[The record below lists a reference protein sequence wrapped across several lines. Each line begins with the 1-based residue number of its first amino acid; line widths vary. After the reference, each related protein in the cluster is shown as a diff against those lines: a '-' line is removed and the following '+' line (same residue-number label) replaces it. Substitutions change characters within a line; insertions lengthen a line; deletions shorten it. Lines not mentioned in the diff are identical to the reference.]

1 MNQNRNKDNDLQR
14 AIDEITQKGGQGGS
28 AKPAPAPTAGMGT
41 PAGAPT
47 MKLPTNPAP
56 AQGPAPMAAPMGM
69 SGQAAPSMGMPSM
82 SSMGG
87 FGRSMGYGADISK
100 VKEAALKELFPIMD
114 RVEVEPEKRFLLY
127 QEMLN
132 TMRDKAVI
140 APAYEAAR
148 QIRDDKVRAD
158 SLLYLINSIDEMSL

>member
-1 MNQNRNKDNDLQR
+1 MNQTRNKDNDLQR
-14 AIDEITQKGGQGGS
+14 AIDEITQKSGG
-28 AKPAPAPTAGMGT
+28 AKPAA
-41 PAGAPT
+41 
-47 MKLPTNPAP
+47 PAP
-56 AQGPAPMAAPMGM
+56 AGQPPVAMMPPAAQPAPKPVQPAQPAMPSM
-69 SGQAAPSMGMPSM
+69 PSMG
-82 SSMGG
+82 
-87 FGRSMGYGADISK
+87 GYGRGGMSYGGSSDISK

-127 QEMLN
+127 QEML
-132 TMRDKAVI
+132 TSMRDKAVI

>member
-1 MNQNRNKDNDLQR
+1 MNQTRNKDNDLQR
-14 AIDEITQKGGQGGS
+14 AIDEITQKSGG
-28 AKPAPAPTAGMGT
+28 AKPAA
-41 PAGAPT
+41 
-47 MKLPTNPAP
+47 PAP
-56 AQGPAPMAAPMGM
+56 AGQPPVAMMPPAAQPAPKPAQPVQPVMP
-69 SGQAAPSMGMPSM
+69 QMPSM
-82 SSMGG
+82 PQMGG
-87 FGRSMGYGADISK
+87 YGRGGMSYGGSSDISK

>member
-1 MNQNRNKDNDLQR
+1 MNQNRKDNDLQR
-14 AIDEITQKGGQGGS
+14 AIDEITQKGGANNAKQS
-28 AKPAPAPTAGMGT
+28 APANQPPAGMMPPAQAAPAPG
-41 PAGAPT
+41 PVSS
-47 MKLPTNPAP
+47 MKLPSNPAP
-56 AQGPAPMAAPMGM
+56 Q
-69 SGQAAPSMGMPSM
+69 MPSM
-82 SSMGG
+82 PNMSMGG
-87 FGRSMGYGADISK
+87 YGRSMGYGADISK

>member
-14 AIDEITQKGGQGGS
+14 AIDEITQKSGG
-28 AKPAPAPTAGMGT
+28 AKPAGQAPAAGQPPVMMP
-41 PAGAPT
+41 PAG
-47 MKLPTNPAP
+47 
-56 AQGPAPMAAPMGM
+56 Q
-69 SGQAAPSMGMPSM
+69 PSMKMPQNPMPPM
-82 SSMGG
+82 SSMPPMSPSYS
-87 FGRSMGYGADISK
+87 RAMGYGADITK

-127 QEMLN
+127 QEMLT

>member
-1 MNQNRNKDNDLQR
+1 MNQNRKENDLQR
-14 AIDEITQKGGQGGS
+14 AIDEITQKGGNNPGP
-28 AKPAPAPTAGMGT
+28 KPAAPAAQPPAGMMPPVSA
-41 PAGAPT
+41 PAVAPPVNGA
-47 MKLPTNPAP
+47 MRLPTNPAP
-56 AQGPAPMAAPMGM
+56 QMA
-69 SGQAAPSMGMPSM
+69 MPSM
-82 SSMGG
+82 AMGG
-87 FGRSMGYGADISK
+87 GYGRPMSYGADISK

>member
-14 AIDEITQKGGQGGS
+14 AIDEITQKGSAGG
-28 AKPAPAPTAGMGT
+28 AAGAPKPAAPAPAPM
-41 PAGAPT
+41 GAPMPQPQQQSQGGG
-47 MKLPTNPAP
+47 MKMPAAPAP
-56 AQGPAPMAAPMGM
+56 H
-69 SGQAAPSMGMPSM
+69 MGMPTM
-82 SSMGG
+82 PPMPGG
-87 FGRSMGYGADISK
+87 YGRPMGYGSDISK

-127 QEMLN
+127 QEMLT

>member
-1 MNQNRNKDNDLQR
+1 MNQNRKDNDLQR
-14 AIDEITQKGGQGGS
+14 AIDEITQKGGSNGPKPAAPAGQAPTSMMPPAQGPMGP
-28 AKPAPAPTAGMGT
+28 APANMMKLPPNPAPAP
-41 PAGAPT
+41 
-47 MKLPTNPAP
+47 
-56 AQGPAPMAAPMGM
+56 QMA
-69 SGQAAPSMGMPSM
+69 MPSM
-82 SSMGG
+82 AMGG
-87 FGRSMGYGADISK
+87 FGRPMSYGADISK

>member
-1 MNQNRNKDNDLQR
+1 MMPP
-14 AIDEITQKGGQGGS
+14 AGQPG
-28 AKPAPAPTAGMGT
+28 AMRLPQT
-41 PAGAPT
+41 PAAP
-47 MKLPTNPAP
+47 
-56 AQGPAPMAAPMGM
+56 Q
-69 SGQAAPSMGMPSM
+69 MGMPTVPP
-82 SSMGG
+82 MGGAG
-87 FGRSMGYGADISK
+87 FGRSMGGYGSGSDISK

-114 RVEVEPEKRFLLY
+114 RVEVDPEKRFMLY

>member
-14 AIDEITQKGGQGGS
+14 AIDEITQKGGS
-28 AKPAPAPTAGMGT
+28 N
-41 PAGAPT
+41 GAP
-47 MKLPTNPAP
+47 KA
-56 AQGPAPMAAPMGM
+56 APAPMASGM
-69 SGQAAPSMGMPSM
+69 PQPAPSAMKLPQSPAPQMGMPTMPPM
-82 SSMGG
+82 STSS
-87 FGRSMGYGADISK
+87 FGRPMSYGADISK

>member
-14 AIDEITQKGGQGGS
+14 AIDEITQKSSG
-28 AKPAPAPTAGMGT
+28 PAPKT
-41 PAGAPT
+41 PSA
-47 MKLPTNPAP
+47 NPAP
-56 AQGPAPMAAPMGM
+56 AQPPVAPKPPMAAAQPAM
-69 SGQAAPSMGMPSM
+69 APQMPAGMPASM
-82 SSMGG
+82 PSNY
-87 FGRSMGYGADISK
+87 GRPMSYGADISK

-127 QEMLN
+127 QEMLT

>member
-14 AIDEITQKGGQGGS
+14 AIDEITQKGGSNNGPKP
-28 AKPAPAPTAGMGT
+28 AAPAPAPMGNPMMSE
-41 PAGAPT
+41 PAA
-47 MKLPTNPAP
+47 MKMPAAPAP
-56 AQGPAPMAAPMGM
+56 APQ
-69 SGQAAPSMGMPSM
+69 MGMPSM
-82 SSMGG
+82 PSMGG
-87 FGRSMGYGADISK
+87 ASGYGRPMGYSSDISK

-114 RVEVEPEKRFLLY
+114 RVEVDPEKRFLLY
-127 QEMLN
+127 QEMLT

>member
-1 MNQNRNKDNDLQR
+1 MNQNRKDNDLQR
-14 AIDEITQKGGQGGS
+14 AIDEITQKGGSNNQQRP
-28 AKPAPAPTAGMGT
+28 AAPA
-41 PAGAPT
+41 
-47 MKLPTNPAP
+47 AP
-56 AQGPAPMAAPMGM
+56 AQPAGGM
-69 SGQAAPSMGMPSM
+69 MPQAAAPSNTMKMPTPPVAPQMAMPSM
-82 SSMGG
+82 AMGGG
-87 FGRSMGYGADISK
+87 FGRPMSYGADISK

>member
-1 MNQNRNKDNDLQR
+1 MNQNRKDNDLQR
-14 AIDEITQKGGQGGS
+14 AIDEITQKGGSNNQQRP
-28 AKPAPAPTAGMGT
+28 AAPA
-41 PAGAPT
+41 
-47 MKLPTNPAP
+47 AP
-56 AQGPAPMAAPMGM
+56 AQPAAGMMSQPAAPANTMKMPTPPVAPQMAMPTMAA
-69 SGQAAPSMGMPSM
+69 
-82 SSMGG
+82 MGG
-87 FGRSMGYGADISK
+87 FGRPMSYGADISK

>member
-1 MNQNRNKDNDLQR
+1 MNQNRKDNDLQR
-14 AIDEITQKGGQGGS
+14 AIDEITQKGGANN
-28 AKPAPAPTAGMGT
+28 AKPAQAAPASQP
-41 PAGAPT
+41 PASVMPPAAAPANT
-47 MKLPTNPAP
+47 MKLPTSPAP
-56 AQGPAPMAAPMGM
+56 APAAAPMAAPSMAM
-69 SGQAAPSMGMPSM
+69 PSMGM
-82 SSMGG
+82 GAG
-87 FGRSMGYGADISK
+87 FGRPMSYGADISK

>member
-14 AIDEITQKGGQGGS
+14 AIDEITQKGGS
-28 AKPAPAPTAGMGT
+28 NNSKPAAPAPAGQPPVNVMPPSQA
-41 PAGAPT
+41 PAAPAPA

-56 AQGPAPMAAPMGM
+56 QPQM
-69 SGQAAPSMGMPSM
+69 SAPSMP
-82 SSMGG
+82 MGG

>member
-14 AIDEITQKGGQGGS
+14 AIDEITQKGSGGT
-28 AKPAPAPTAGMGT
+28 KPSGVAPV
-41 PAGAPT
+41 
-47 MKLPTNPAP
+47 
-56 AQGPAPMAAPMGM
+56 GPAPVPPMSPMGGQPAQMKAAPVANPMPSM
-69 SGQAAPSMGMPSM
+69 PSMG
-82 SSMGG
+82 GY
-87 FGRSMGYGADISK
+87 GRSMGYGADISK

-127 QEMLN
+127 QEMLT

>member
-1 MNQNRNKDNDLQR
+1 MNQNRKDNDLQR
-14 AIDEITQKGGQGGS
+14 AIDEIAQKGSSNNPKPAAPAPS
-28 AKPAPAPTAGMGT
+28 APAPASMMPPVAAQPAPAPA
-41 PAGAPT
+41 
-47 MKLPTNPAP
+47 PAP
-56 AQGPAPMAAPMGM
+56 QMKAPMNA
-69 SGQAAPSMGMPSM
+69 MPQM
-82 SSMGG
+82 AMPQMMGG
-87 FGRSMGYGADISK
+87 YGRSMGYGADITK